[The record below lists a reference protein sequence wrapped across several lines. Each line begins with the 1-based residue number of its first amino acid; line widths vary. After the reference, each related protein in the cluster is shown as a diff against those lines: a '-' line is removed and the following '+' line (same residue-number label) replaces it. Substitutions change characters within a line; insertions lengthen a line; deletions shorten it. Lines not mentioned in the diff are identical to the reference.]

1 MPALLPESGHSS
13 DGLEVSFS
21 RSSGRITGQP
31 QKNPSPTGEKPMSRS
46 NGESVSWECDSGTK
60 RDHKLQW

>member
-1 MPALLPESGHSS
+1 MPALLPGSGRSR

-21 RSSGRITGQP
+21 RISGRITVQP
-31 QKNPSPTGEKPMSRS
+31 QKNPSPIGGKPMSRS
-46 NGESVSWECDSGTK
+46 NGESVSWECDSGTR